1 MYMQSS
7 CSEMTPQGIA
17 IKDAAVRFG
26 NGKTLPFSPCKRGY
40 IPVVGGKR
48 MYACHLHNKERRK
61 RFRREGR
68 TFRLGEKCLRDFWD
82 VLLHKRDDAEEED
95 RKEKKSPPNE
105 GTSILRKGQLSKK
118 ESNGEEYLNTTTTII
133 HEDDDK
139 NKEKADTNY
148 DTSSAKKLKHFTV
161 PRKKRSSQF

>member
-1 MYMQSS
+1 
-7 CSEMTPQGIA
+7 
-17 IKDAAVRFG
+17 
-26 NGKTLPFSPCKRGY
+26 
-40 IPVVGGKR
+40 

-118 ESNGEEYLNTTTTII
+118 ESNGEEYLNTTTI